1 MSNKMYQV
9 SSLQALA
16 LGYSRAVVTVGE
28 LLQQG
33 DTGLGTYEDVNG
45 EMIVLDGI
53 NMPGWHL
60 HFLSEDRMWG
70 GHVFDVAMREGSAR
84 HRPRPLL

>member
-33 DTGLGTYEDVNG
+33 DTELGTYEDVNG

-53 NMPGWHL
+53 NMPG
-60 HFLSEDRMWG
+60 
-70 GHVFDVAMREGSAR
+70 
-84 HRPRPLL
+84 